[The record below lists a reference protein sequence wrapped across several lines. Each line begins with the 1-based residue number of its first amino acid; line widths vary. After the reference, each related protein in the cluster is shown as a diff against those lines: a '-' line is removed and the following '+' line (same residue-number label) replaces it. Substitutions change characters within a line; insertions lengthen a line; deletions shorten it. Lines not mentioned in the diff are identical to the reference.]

1 MIYSA
6 IEQVIGDTPLLKID
20 TAHYD
25 LVNTDI
31 YFKLEYLNPFG
42 SIKDR
47 SVLGMISE
55 ESWREIAKKEQSI
68 IESSS
73 GNTAKTLQVL
83 ANKYGVS
90 FTSVTNR
97 IKIPEVEQLLK
108 YLGTEIVSLPGR
120 SECSDPNDAED
131 AIGTIK
137 RMMQAHPER
146 YSHTSQYTNRDN
158 TRAHTI
164 TTAEELYR
172 DLEDIDVIV
181 TGVGTGGSSG
191 GIIEYAKANGKM
203 TKHIGVVAEP
213 TDFLPGIRT
222 RNELF
227 ETELFHREDFSD
239 LYEVSSIH
247 ALSALRQLIRSDG
260 ILAGPTTGAGF
271 AAALRYARNNDIL
284 RADGKRQVI
293 VCIACDRLETY
304 LSYIA
309 KRQPEYFES
318 QSKTDVYSLELTPA
332 QKRVLSKD
340 ASQKTA
346 QWIADAQP
354 LIIDT
359 RGVKPFTAFHIHHS
373 ICYPEEVLRE
383 VLHSETPFTKS
394 RPLLFVCP
402 TGDRSQLLAGI
413 ASRRGYDAYSLE
425 GGLLAWRTAGLTFER
440 PQGNG

>member
-1 MIYSA
+1 MIYNA

-20 TAHYD
+20 TAHYG

-47 SVLGMISE
+47 SVLGMIPE
-55 ESWREIAKKEQSI
+55 ELWRKIAKKQQGV

-73 GNTAKTLQVL
+73 GNTAKSLQVL

-108 YLGTEIVSLPGR
+108 YLGAEIVSLPGR
-120 SECSDPNDAED
+120 SECSDPNDADD

-137 RMMQAHPER
+137 RMMQAHPE
-146 YSHTSQYTNRDN
+146 YFSHTSQYTNRDN
-158 TRAHTI
+158 THAHTT
-164 TTAEELYR
+164 TTAQELYR
-172 DLEDIDVIV
+172 DLEGIDVVV

-191 GIIEYAKANGKM
+191 GIIEYAKANDKT

-227 ETELFHREDFSD
+227 ETELFHRDDFFD

-247 ALSALRQLIRSDG
+247 ALTALRQLVRSDG

-271 AAALRYARNNDIL
+271 AAALRYARSNDVL
-284 RADGKRQVI
+284 RADGGRQVI

-318 QSKTDVYSLELTPA
+318 QSKTDLYSVKITPD
-332 QKRVLSKD
+332 QKSVLSKD
-340 ASQKTA
+340 ASQKTVE
-346 QWIADAQP
+346 WIGGAQP

-373 ICYPEEVLRE
+373 VCYPEEMLRE
-383 VLHSETPFTKS
+383 VLQSETPFTKS

-413 ASRRGYDAYSLE
+413 VRQRGYNAYNLD
-425 GGLLAWRTAGLTFER
+425 GGLSAWRAAGLAFER
-440 PQGNG
+440 SQSNG